1 MKDTSATLRLIST
14 NGASTDGAAAPTV
27 PLAAATQHV
36 DTRPPHDDTPGRERR
51 FASSLRE
58 PTPPNALPVR
68 LDAVRLLSLDAHGRV
83 LDWISWQDAACLYA
97 RDAVAWTLGD
107 PCLTVH
113 GGINRTTGLRSMI
126 ELHPIVAARGH
137 ARAHALDP
145 TPALT
150 NAALFARDQYLCLY
164 CGKPTSR
171 QHLTRDHVE
180 PLSRGGR
187 DIWENVV
194 AACFHCNSR
203 KGGRT
208 PQQASMPLLAVPYRP
223 SWVEHLILSN
233 RNILADQMAFLK
245 THLPKNPRGTSI
257 LS

>member
-1 MKDTSATLRLIST
+1 METDRAKLRLILT
-14 NGASTDGAAAPTV
+14 GGCADP
-27 PLAAATQHV
+27 V
-36 DTRPPHDDTPGRERR
+36 DS
-51 FASSLRE
+51 ASSSAN
-58 PTPPNALPVR
+58 PKPAR

-83 LDWISWQDAACLYA
+83 LDWMSWQAATCLYA
-97 RDAVAWTLGD
+97 RDAVAWSLGD

-113 GGINRTTGLRSMI
+113 GGISRATGTQSL
-126 ELHPIVAARGH
+126 LQLPPIIAARSH

-150 NAALFARDQYLCLY
+150 NAALFARDQHLCLY
-164 CGKPTSR
+164 CGHEIRR
-171 QHLTRDHVE
+171 QHLTRDHVV

-208 PQQASMPLLAVPYRP
+208 PQQAHMPLLAVPYRP
-223 SWVEHLILSN
+223 SWIEHLILSN

-245 THLPKNPRGTSI
+245 SQLPKKHSRKHRLG
-257 LS
+257 

>member
-1 MKDTSATLRLIST
+1 METDRAKLRLIRAGDPAPAAGPAPGDAASAI
-14 NGASTDGAAAPTV
+14 ASTAY
-27 PLAAATQHV
+27 
-36 DTRPPHDDTPGRERR
+36 
-51 FASSLRE
+51 
-58 PTPPNALPVR
+58 LPAR

-83 LDWISWQDAACLYA
+83 LDWMSWQDATTLYV
-97 RDAVAWTLGD
+97 RDAVAWTLGE
-107 PCLTVH
+107 PCLSVH
-113 GGINRTTGLRSMI
+113 GGTSRRTGAQSVV

-137 ARAHALDP
+137 ARAHALNP

-150 NAALFARDQYLCLY
+150 NIALFARDQQLCLY
-164 CGKPTSR
+164 CGRDCSR
-171 QHLTRDHVE
+171 QQLTRDHVK
-180 PLSRGGR
+180 PLSQGGR

-194 AACFHCNSR
+194 SACFHCNSR

-245 THLPKNPRGTSI
+245 NHLPKRKRRFN
-257 LS
+257 